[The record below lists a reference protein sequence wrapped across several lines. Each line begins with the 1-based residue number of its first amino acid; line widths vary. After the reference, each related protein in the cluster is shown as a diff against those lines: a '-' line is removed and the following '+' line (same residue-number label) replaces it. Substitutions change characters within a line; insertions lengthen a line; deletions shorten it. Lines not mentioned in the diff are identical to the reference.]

1 MTCRPNGMVARST
14 WHSLVLEE
22 SHHYLK
28 GSSAPK
34 GGSKANKGK
43 GKGGKKGKGKKGKST

>member
-1 MTCRPNGMVARST
+1 MVARST
-14 WHSLVLEE
+14 WHSLVLED

-28 GSSAPK
+28 GSSVPK
-34 GGSKANKGK
+34 GGSKASKGK